1 MLDTFLRVSLLIWAL
16 EKSDNAYINTSVIVK
31 TMSYSELPSFKLLEV
46 IMYSIAVLLQNL

>member
-1 MLDTFLRVSLLIWAL
+1 MLDTFLRVSLLIWAIK
-16 EKSDNAYINTSVIVK
+16 KSDNAYINTSVIVK